1 MPGPVFIEGDHV
13 VLRTIEEEDIEFLQE
28 GVNDPRVWRPIGSS
42 TPYNLEQEREFFEE
56 IVSDNDTV
64 QLLVSTEETPVGT
77 VGLAPIDREAGVA
90 EVGYWIT
97 PDRWGEG
104 IGTEAT
110 ALIVQY
116 AFDQLRL
123 HKITARTYEFNE
135 ASQRLLR
142 KLGFTEEGVQREQA
156 FIDGEHCDV
165 HWFGILARA
174 RQDEQLTSN

>member
-56 IVSDNDTV
+56 MVSDNDTV
-64 QLLVSTEETPVGT
+64 QLLVSTEETSVGT
-77 VGLAPIDREAGVA
+77 VGF
-90 EVGYWIT
+90 WIT